1 MTKIT
6 KAREAS
12 YKILFKVFSDNAFVN
27 LSSKNEMEKL
37 EKKEDRALCHEI
49 VFGVLQNLY
58 FIDFVIKCFSKIRI
72 KKISLPVLTILRLSI
87 YQIYFLD
94 KIPKSA
100 AVNEGVLLSKKYA
113 YKSSG
118 FINAILRGADEK
130 NKVFEKLS
138 NLPEKEKLSIENSVP
153 LWMVEMFY
161 RDYGKDKTEKICKS
175 FSMRKRNTIRIN
187 SLKKSD
193 LDFEKGI
200 SELCYSSF
208 YDMDDDISEIIS
220 RGEFYVQGLSS
231 QICVDVLSPSEND
244 KILDCC
250 SAPGGKS
257 FTSAQYMNN
266 KGEIISCDI
275 YDHKI
280 KLISE
285 GAEKLGISIIK
296 AEKRDMSTFQED
308 FANKF
313 DKVICDVPCSGFGII
328 NKKPDIIFKNEN
340 SVDEIKDLAEKILDN
355 CSQYVKRG
363 GELVFSTCTLNK
375 EENENAVEKFLSAHK
390 EFKIAD
396 IKKYDYDNFLYN
408 EFGLTILPDE
418 IFDGFFISKM
428 IKG

>member
-6 KAREAS
+6 KARESA
-12 YKILFKVFSDNAFVN
+12 YKILFRVFSDNAFVN

-37 EKKEDRALCHEI
+37 DKKEDRALCHEI

-72 KKISLPVLTILRLSI
+72 KKISVNVLTILRLSI
-87 YQIYFLD
+87 YQMYFLD
-94 KIPKSA
+94 KIPNSA

-118 FINAILRGADEK
+118 FINAVLRAVDDK
-130 NKVFEKLS
+130 NKVFEKLNS
-138 NLPEKEKLSIENSVP
+138 LSEKEKLSIENSVP
-153 LWMVEMFY
+153 LWMIDIFY
-161 RDYGKDKTEKICKS
+161 DSYGGEHAKKICES
-175 FSMRKRNTIRIN
+175 FSIRKRNTIRIN

-193 LDFEKGI
+193 LELSKGI
-200 SELCYSSF
+200 FELPYSSF
-208 YDMDDDISEIIS
+208 YDISDDISEIIS
-220 RGEFYVQGLSS
+220 KGEFYVQGLSS

-266 KGEIISCDI
+266 CGEIISCDI

-285 GAEKLGISIIK
+285 GAEKLGISIIN
-296 AEKRDMSTFQED
+296 AEKRDMAVFQQD
-308 FANKF
+308 FVDKF

-328 NKKPDIIFKNEN
+328 NKKPDIIFKNKQ
-340 SVDEIKDLAEKILDN
+340 SVEEIQDLAEKILDN
-355 CSQYVKRG
+355 CSGYVKNG

-375 EENENAVEKFLSAHK
+375 GENEMAVEKFLNAHK
-390 EFKIAD
+390 EFKIAE
-396 IKKYDYDNFLYN
+396 IKKYNYDNFLYN
-408 EFGLTILPDE
+408 DFGLTILPDE
-418 IFDGFFISKM
+418 IFDGFFISRM